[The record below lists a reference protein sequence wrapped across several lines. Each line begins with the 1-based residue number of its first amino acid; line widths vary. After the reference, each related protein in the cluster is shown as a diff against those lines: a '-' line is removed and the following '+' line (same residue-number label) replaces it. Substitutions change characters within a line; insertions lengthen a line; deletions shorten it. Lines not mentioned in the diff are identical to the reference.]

1 MAANNEKSFIRK
13 ALESISNGNATDLK
27 KNIKEALISKVRR
40 ALHERE
46 KELAKSLINKT
57 TKK

>member
-13 ALESISNGNATDLK
+13 ALESISSGNATALK
-27 KNIKEALISKVRR
+27 KNIREALLSKVRK